1 MVYVKRK
8 SKQILRVSIP
18 KIRTKVR
25 IPLASGECHFYS
37 FDGLCDHKEHI
48 ALAFK
53 EANFQDRPLVR
64 IHSECLTGDVFKSER
79 CDCGDQLWE
88 SIQYFS
94 ENGGILV
101 YLRQEGR
108 GIGLYNK
115 LDAYLLQEKGCDTFE
130 ANNKLNFPDDLRNY
144 KVAAQILL
152 TMNVKT
158 IRLLSNNPDKV
169 RQLEEYGIEVMDIVN
184 TKSYFK
190 SNNENYLLAKKYKS
204 HHAIELGGLK

>member
-8 SKQILRVSIP
+8 THQTLRLSHP

-48 ALAFK
+48 ALSFK
-53 EANFQDRPLVR
+53 EASREDNPLVR

-88 SIQYFS
+88 SIHYFS
-94 ENGGILV
+94 EQGGILI

-115 LDAYLLQEKGCDTFE
+115 LDAYLLQENGCDTFE
-130 ANNKLNFPDDLRNY
+130 ANNQLNFPDDLRNY
-144 KVAAQILL
+144 KVAAQILK
-152 TMNVKT
+152 TMKIKS
-158 IRLLSNNPDKV
+158 IRLLSNNPDKF
-169 RQLEEYGIEVMDIVN
+169 RQLQAHGVDIIEVVN
-184 TKSYFK
+184 TGSYFK
-190 SNNENYLLAKKYKS
+190 QDNQNYLLAKKHKS
-204 HHAIELGGLK
+204 QHAIEVAH

>member
-8 SKQILRVSIP
+8 TKHTLHLSHP

-25 IPLASGECHFYS
+25 IPLASGDCHFYS
-37 FDGLCDHKEHI
+37 FDGLCDHKEHV
-48 ALAFK
+48 ALSFK
-53 EANFQDRPLVR
+53 EINSEDKPLVR

-88 SIQYFS
+88 SIHHFS
-94 ENGGILV
+94 EQGGILI

-130 ANNKLNFPDDLRNY
+130 ANNQLNFPDDLRNY
-144 KVAAQILL
+144 KVAAQMLK
-152 TMNVKT
+152 TMKVKS
-158 IRLLSNNPDKV
+158 IRLLSNNPDKL
-169 RQLEEYGIEVMDIVN
+169 RQLQEHHIDIVEVVN
-184 TKSYFK
+184 TRSYFK
-190 SNNENYLLAKKYKS
+190 TDNKNYLLAKKYKS
-204 HHAIELGGLK
+204 QHAIELVH